1 MLCVFDCESVPD
13 AELLREVYG
22 YSGDDLAVCEMA
34 FAKQKEVSGSEF
46 LPIAFHK
53 IISISALICDDFGRF
68 VKVGNFGYESNK
80 GESSNKST
88 DSRESSS
95 DSGIDSR
102 ESNGQDSRDSND
114 SNANLIP
121 NEREII
127 SEFLRYLNKNN
138 PKLVS
143 FNGRNFDLP
152 AIMIR
157 ALKHNLSAESYFETD
172 NAKHNK
178 SKWENYRSRYSEH
191 FHTDLLDCLSSY
203 GAVRGLKLDVIC
215 KMAGLVGK
223 WDTSGDDVYRLYF
236 AGEFRK
242 IDEYCQSDVLNTYWL
257 YLKYQLLQGKI
268 TLFEYADLLNIFLEK
283 LPKDRDYSEVFSAK
297 LKSQIAEIE

>member
-13 AELLREVYG
+13 TELLREIYG
-22 YSGDDLAVCEMA
+22 YSGNDLEVCESA
-34 FAKQKEVSGSEF
+34 FAAQKEATGSEF

-68 VKVGNFGYESNK
+68 VKVGNFG
-80 GESSNKST
+80 
-88 DSRESSS
+88 RES
-95 DSGIDSR
+95 R
-102 ESNGQDSRDSND
+102 RDSNKD
-114 SNANLIP
+114 SKDLGESNADSTADSPYLP
-121 NEREII
+121 KDECEILG
-127 SEFLRYLNKNN
+127 EFLRYLNKNN

-157 ALKHNLSAESYFETD
+157 ALKYNLNAESYFESD

-178 SKWENYRSRYSEH
+178 NKWENYRARYSEN
-191 FHTDLLDCLSSY
+191 FHIDLLDVINSF
-203 GAVRGLKLDVIC
+203 GAARGIKLDVVC
-215 KMAGLVGK
+215 KMAGIVGK
-223 WDTSGDDVYRLYF
+223 FDTSGDDVYRLYF
-236 AGEFRK
+236 AGEHRK

-268 TLFEYADLLNIFLEK
+268 ALFEYADLLNVFLDK
-283 LPKDRDYSEVFSAK
+283 MPKDRDYSEVFANA
-297 LKSQIAEIE
+297 LKKSLAELG

>member
-13 AELLREVYG
+13 TALLREIYG
-22 YSGDDLAVCEMA
+22 YGGSDLEVCESA
-34 FAKQKEVSGSEF
+34 FVAQKEASGSTF

-68 VKVGNFGYESNK
+68 VKVGNFGDSSKDSPKDSGDSSANQGESNADS
-80 GESSNKST
+80 GESHK
-88 DSRESSS
+88 
-95 DSGIDSR
+95 
-102 ESNGQDSRDSND
+102 D
-114 SNANLIP
+114 SNADSSYP
-121 NEREII
+121 PKDEREIL

-157 ALKHNLSAESYFETD
+157 ALKYNLNAESYFECD

-178 SKWENYRSRYSEH
+178 NKWENYRARYSEN
-191 FHTDLLDCLSSY
+191 FHIDLLDALSSF
-203 GAVRGLKLDVIC
+203 GAARGIKLDVVC
-215 KMAGLVGK
+215 KMAGIVGK
-223 WDTSGDDVYRLYF
+223 FDTSGDDVYKLYY

-268 TLFEYADLLNIFLEK
+268 ALFEYADLLNIFLEK
-283 LPKDRDYSEVFSAK
+283 MPKDRDYSEVFAEAIK
-297 LKSQIAEIE
+297 KSLAELG

>member
-13 AELLREVYG
+13 TELLRDIYG
-22 YSGDDLAVCEMA
+22 YGGSDLEVCESA
-34 FAKQKEVSGSEF
+34 FAAQKEASGSTF

-68 VKVGNFGYESNK
+68 VKVGNFGDLSKDSGDSSANQGESNADS
-80 GESSNKST
+80 GESHKDLNA
-88 DSRESSS
+88 DSPYPPK
-95 DSGIDSR
+95 D
-102 ESNGQDSRDSND
+102 
-114 SNANLIP
+114 
-121 NEREII
+121 EREIL

-157 ALKHNLSAESYFETD
+157 ALKYNLNAESYFECD

-178 SKWENYRSRYSEH
+178 NKWENYRARYSEN
-191 FHTDLLDCLSSY
+191 FHIDLLDALSSF
-203 GAVRGLKLDVIC
+203 GAARGIKLDVVC
-215 KMAGLVGK
+215 KMAGIVGK
-223 WDTSGDDVYRLYF
+223 FDTSGDDVYKLYY

-268 TLFEYADLLNIFLEK
+268 ALFEYADLLNIFLEK
-283 LPKDRDYSEVFSAK
+283 MPKDRDYSEVFAEAIK
-297 LKSQIAEIE
+297 KSLAELGK

>member
-13 AELLREVYG
+13 SALLREIYG
-22 YSGDDLAVCEMA
+22 YKGSDLEVCESA
-34 FAKQKEVSGSEF
+34 FAAQKEASGSEF

-53 IISISALICDDFGRF
+53 IISISALICDDLGRF
-68 VKVGNFGYESNK
+68 VKVGNFGD
-80 GESSNKST
+80 SSK
-88 DSRESSS
+88 
-95 DSGIDSR
+95 DSG
-102 ESNGQDSRDSND
+102 ESND
-114 SNANLIP
+114 SNADSPKEEVDIL
-121 NEREII
+121 

-157 ALKHNLSAESYFETD
+157 AIKYNLNAESYFECD

-178 SKWENYRSRYSEH
+178 NKWENYRARYSEN
-191 FHTDLLDCLSSY
+191 FHIDLLDAFSSF
-203 GAVRGLKLDVIC
+203 GAARGIKLDVIC
-215 KMAGLVGK
+215 KMAGIVGK
-223 WDTSGDDVYRLYF
+223 FDTSGDDVYKLYF
-236 AGEFRK
+236 AGAHRK

-268 TLFEYADLLNIFLEK
+268 ALFEYADLLNVFLEK
-283 LPKDRDYSEVFSAK
+283 MPKDRDYSEVFAK
-297 LKSQIAEIE
+297 AIKGALAELG

>member
-13 AELLREVYG
+13 TELLRDIYG
-22 YSGDDLAVCEMA
+22 YGGSDLEVCESA
-34 FAKQKEVSGSEF
+34 FEAQKEASGSTF

-68 VKVGNFGYESNK
+68 VKAGNFGDLSKDSGNSSANQ
-80 GESSNKST
+80 GESHK
-88 DSRESSS
+88 
-95 DSGIDSR
+95 
-102 ESNGQDSRDSND
+102 D
-114 SNANLIP
+114 SNADSP
-121 NEREII
+121 YPPKDEREIL

-157 ALKHNLSAESYFETD
+157 ALKYNLNAESYFECD

-178 SKWENYRSRYSEH
+178 NKWENYRARYSEN
-191 FHTDLLDCLSSY
+191 FHIDLLDALSSF
-203 GAVRGLKLDVIC
+203 GAARGIKLDVVC
-215 KMAGLVGK
+215 KMAGIVGK
-223 WDTSGDDVYRLYF
+223 FDTSGDDVYKLYY

-242 IDEYCQSDVLNTYWL
+242 IDEYCQSVVLNTYWL

-268 TLFEYADLLNIFLEK
+268 ALFEYADLLNIFLEK
-283 LPKDRDYSEVFSAK
+283 MPKDRDYSKVFAEAIK
-297 LKSQIAEIE
+297 KSLAELGK

>member
-13 AELLREVYG
+13 TALLREIYG
-22 YSGDDLAVCEMA
+22 YNGSDLEVCESA
-34 FAKQKEVSGSEF
+34 FVAQKEATGSEF

-68 VKVGNFGYESNK
+68 VKVGNFGDSSKDSNKDSPKDSSESN
-80 GESSNKST
+80 T
-88 DSRESSS
+88 DSA
-95 DSGIDSR
+95 
-102 ESNGQDSRDSND
+102 NQKD
-114 SNANLIP
+114 SNADSP
-121 NEREII
+121 KNERDIL

-157 ALKHNLSAESYFETD
+157 ALKYNLNAESYFECD

-178 SKWENYRSRYSEH
+178 NKWENYRARYSEN
-191 FHTDLLDCLSSY
+191 FHIDLLDAFSSF
-203 GAVRGLKLDVIC
+203 GAARGIKLDVVC
-215 KMAGLVGK
+215 KMAGIVGK
-223 WDTSGDDVYRLYF
+223 FDTSGDDVYKLYF

-268 TLFEYADLLNIFLEK
+268 ALFEYADLLNIFLEK
-283 LPKDRDYSEVFSAK
+283 MPKDRDYSEVFAK
-297 LKSQIAEIE
+297 AIKGALAELGN

>member
-13 AELLREVYG
+13 TELLRDIYG
-22 YSGDDLAVCEMA
+22 YGGSDLEVCESA
-34 FAKQKEVSGSEF
+34 FEAQKEASGSTF

-68 VKVGNFGYESNK
+68 VKAGNFGDLSKDSGNSSANQ
-80 GESSNKST
+80 GESHK
-88 DSRESSS
+88 
-95 DSGIDSR
+95 
-102 ESNGQDSRDSND
+102 D
-114 SNANLIP
+114 SNADSP
-121 NEREII
+121 YPPKDEREIL

-157 ALKHNLSAESYFETD
+157 ALKYNLNAESYFECD

-178 SKWENYRSRYSEH
+178 NKWENYRARYSEN
-191 FHTDLLDCLSSY
+191 FHIDLLDALSSF
-203 GAVRGLKLDVIC
+203 GAARGIKLDVVC
-215 KMAGLVGK
+215 KMAGIVGK
-223 WDTSGDDVYRLYF
+223 FDTSGDDVYKLYY

-268 TLFEYADLLNIFLEK
+268 ALFEYADLLNIFLEK
-283 LPKDRDYSEVFSAK
+283 MPKDRDYSKVFAEAIK
-297 LKSQIAEIE
+297 KSLAELGK

>member
-13 AELLREVYG
+13 TALLREIYG
-22 YSGDDLAVCEMA
+22 YGGSDLEVCESA
-34 FAKQKEVSGSEF
+34 FVAQKEASGSEF

-68 VKVGNFGYESNK
+68 VKVGNFGD
-80 GESSNKST
+80 SSK
-88 DSRESSS
+88 DSPKDSS
-95 DSGIDSR
+95 DSSANQGESHKDSA
-102 ESNGQDSRDSND
+102 NPKD
-114 SNANLIP
+114 SNADSPYLP
-121 NEREII
+121 KDEREIL

-157 ALKHNLSAESYFETD
+157 ALKYNLNAESYFESD

-178 SKWENYRSRYSEH
+178 NKWENYRARYSEN
-191 FHTDLLDCLSSY
+191 FHIDLLDALSSF
-203 GAVRGLKLDVIC
+203 GAARGIKLDVVC
-215 KMAGLVGK
+215 KMAGIVGK
-223 WDTSGDDVYRLYF
+223 FDTSGDDVYKLYF

-268 TLFEYADLLNIFLEK
+268 ALFEYADLLNVFLEK
-283 LPKDRDYSEVFSAK
+283 MPKDRDYSEVFAEAIK
-297 LKSQIAEIE
+297 KSLADIG

>member
-13 AELLREVYG
+13 TALLREIYG
-22 YSGDDLAVCEMA
+22 YGGSDLEVCESA
-34 FAKQKEVSGSEF
+34 FVAQKEATGSEF

-68 VKVGNFGYESNK
+68 VKVGNFGDSSKDSNKDSPKDSSESSANQGESNA
-80 GESSNKST
+80 
-88 DSRESSS
+88 DSA
-95 DSGIDSR
+95 
-102 ESNGQDSRDSND
+102 NQKD
-114 SNANLIP
+114 SNADSP
-121 NEREII
+121 KNERDIL

-157 ALKHNLSAESYFETD
+157 ALKYNLNAESYFECD

-178 SKWENYRSRYSEH
+178 NKWENYRARYSEN
-191 FHTDLLDCLSSY
+191 FHIDLLDAFSSF
-203 GAVRGLKLDVIC
+203 GAARGIKLDVVC
-215 KMAGLVGK
+215 KMAGIVGK
-223 WDTSGDDVYRLYF
+223 FDMSGDDVYKLYF

-268 TLFEYADLLNIFLEK
+268 ALFEYADLLNIFLEK
-283 LPKDRDYSEVFSAK
+283 MPKDRDYSEVFAK
-297 LKSQIAEIE
+297 AIKGALAELGN